1 MINIL
6 LLIATMLSSGCSI
19 SSLHSTSPKDSPL
32 HEEALNTLM
41 AEEEFM
47 EKATLS
53 AQIIHEGLRTISE
66 ATLRH
71 GLDKDGNFPLRDATQ
86 IRARLLEEGYLNSW
100 PPIPPFAFT
109 DPIQDDITYLHRYD
123 NLDRLGN
130 KEDVIVAQN
139 LKIEVCEAFSRS
151 YSSLDASELVF
162 DFVAHGDRY
171 PAEVYGKPLQ
181 TYAINW
187 SMIEAWEYCE
197 IQWVV
202 QYND

>member
-1 MINIL
+1 MIN
-6 LLIATMLSSGCSI
+6 LLILITALLSSGCSLP
-19 SSLHSTSPKDSPL
+19 SVHMTSPETTLL
-32 HEEALNTLM
+32 HEESLNTQM
-41 AEEEFM
+41 TEEEFM
-47 EKATLS
+47 EKAALS
-53 AQIIHEGLRTISE
+53 AQIIHEGLRSISE
-66 ATLRH
+66 AALRH
-71 GLDKDGNFPLRDATQ
+71 GLDKDGNFPLTDANQ
-86 IRARLLEEGYLNSW
+86 IKARLLEEGFLNSW
-100 PPIPPFAFT
+100 PQIPPFAFT
-109 DPIQDDITYLHRYD
+109 DSIQDEFTYFHRYD

-130 KEDVIVAQN
+130 TEDVVVAQN

-162 DFVAHGDRY
+162 DFVAHDNRY
-171 PAEVYGKPLQ
+171 PAEVYGEPLQ